1 MTARAAW
8 LWSALVGV
16 VSAAVVLGVAEVAA
30 LLTGNA
36 GSPLFAVGSL
46 VIDLAPPGAK
56 DFMIALF
63 GTGDKAALLTLLGI
77 LIVVGSGLAGMLERR
92 RPPFGV
98 LVFGVAAVV
107 AIIAVISRSGA
118 TPIDAFPTIVGG
130 VVGVIVLRI
139 GIRRLGVWQRAE
151 GRADDARP
159 LERRSFLR
167 LAITAGAISVLA
179 GLGARAING
188 ASTVV
193 TEARKK
199 IHLPAPKTSSPPVPA
214 GASLDVAG
222 LSSYVTPNSGFYR
235 IDTALVVPSV
245 DETKWKLRVHGMV
258 ENPIEIDFAEL
269 LKKPLTEHMAT
280 LTCVS
285 NDVGG
290 DLIGN
295 ALWLG
300 WPIRE
305 LLALAKPEVG
315 ADMVLSTSVDGFTA
329 GTPLDVLQDTGT
341 EALLAVGMNGKPL
354 PAEHGFPVRMV
365 VPGLYGY
372 VSATKWVV
380 DLEVTKFS
388 KAQGYWTPRGWDA
401 KGPIKLSSRID
412 TPRDGSSVSA
422 DGTVAIAG
430 VAWCQHVGVSRV
442 EVQIDKGPWQTA
454 TLADSVSADTW
465 RQWVYR
471 WNPTKGRH
479 SIQVRATDANG
490 NTQRSTYVPPAPNG
504 SEGWDQVSVTAG

>member
-1 MTARAAW
+1 MTARASR
-8 LWSALVGV
+8 LWAALVGV
-16 VSAAVVLGVAEVAA
+16 VSAVVVLGVAEVAA
-30 LLTGNA
+30 LLTGNP

-77 LIVVGSGLAGMLERR
+77 LIVVGSGLAGMVERA

-98 LVFGVAAVV
+98 LVFGVAALV
-107 AIIAVISRSGA
+107 ALIAVISRADAS
-118 TPIDAFPTIVGG
+118 PIDALPTIVGA
-130 VVGVIVLRI
+130 VAGVIVLRI
-139 GIRRLGVWQRAE
+139 GIRRLAAWRRAQE
-151 GRADDARP
+151 KTGDDR
-159 LERRSFLR
+159 LERRGFLR
-167 LAITAGAISVLA
+167 LTVTAGAVTLLA

-193 TEARKK
+193 TEARKRIK
-199 IHLPAPKTSSPPVPA
+199 LPAPTTTAPPVPA
-214 GASLDVAG
+214 GASLDVPG
-222 LSSYVTPNSGFYR
+222 LSPLVTPNSMFYR

-245 DETKWKLRVHGMV
+245 DETTWKLRVHGMV
-258 ENPIEIDFAEL
+258 ENPVEIDFAEL
-269 LKKPLTEHMAT
+269 LKKPLTQHMTT

-305 LLALAKPEVG
+305 LLAQAKPKAG

-329 GTPLDVLQDTGT
+329 GTPLDVLQDAGT

-380 DLEVTKFS
+380 DLEVTQFA
-388 KAQGYWTPRGWDA
+388 KAEGYWTPRGWDA

-412 TPRDGSSVSA
+412 TPTAGATVSA
-422 DGTVAIAG
+422 KNGTVAIAG

-442 EVQIDKGPWQTA
+442 QVQIDNGAWQTA
-454 TLADSVSADTW
+454 TLADSISADTW

-471 WNPTKGRH
+471 WTPTKGKH

-504 SEGWDQVSVTAG
+504 SEGWDRISVTVA